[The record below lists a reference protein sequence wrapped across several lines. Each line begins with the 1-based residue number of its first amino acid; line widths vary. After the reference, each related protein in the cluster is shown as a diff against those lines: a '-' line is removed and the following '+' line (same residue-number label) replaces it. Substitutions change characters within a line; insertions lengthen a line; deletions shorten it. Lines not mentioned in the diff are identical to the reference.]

1 MFITCELY
9 VSYTR
14 YMINIPDSYK
24 LLRLVIKTSNN
35 KLYET
40 LIHLTIKWINLLP
53 INTQY

>member
-1 MFITCELY
+1 MFITCELF

-40 LIHLTIKWINLLP
+40 LIHLTIK
-53 INTQY
+53 